1 LHLQKQPKRILTIMV
16 NRNNSKTQEI
26 LNKMRK
32 DQKVQVVNTT
42 VGMAAINAMNL
53 ELEEMRRD
61 FQRKESKSGL
71 SAKSIIL
78 T

>member
-1 LHLQKQPKRILTIMV
+1 MV

-26 LNKMRK
+26 LKKMRD

-42 VGMAAINAMNL
+42 MGMATINAMNL
-53 ELEEMRRD
+53 ELEEMRRE
-61 FQRKESKSGL
+61 FQIKESKSGI